1 MKEVRC
7 FILEQI
13 LLPALPSLPH
23 PSPWN
28 FTLLFPAPQEGLSR
42 VDHGEQGQAGDEQS
56 AGGVPLQTHELTG
69 AVSDPGTGN
78 PAGEVASGTRGVGNR
93 LVFPREPPL
102 PG

>member
-1 MKEVRC
+1 M
-7 FILEQI
+7 
-13 LLPALPSLPH
+13 
-23 PSPWN
+23 
-28 FTLLFPAPQEGLSR
+28 
-42 VDHGEQGQAGDEQS
+42 DHGEQGQAGDGQS
-56 AGGVPLQTHELTG
+56 AGGIPLQTQELTG